1 MGVSGKIKTVEEV
14 YEWKHIM
21 KKLDH
26 KNRLL
31 LPKIIMD
38 NIKANDF
45 YVELYDDGS
54 ILLVP
59 IKYKGGK

>member
-1 MGVSGKIKTVEEV
+1 METKKLLIR
-14 YEWKHIM
+14 IM
-21 KKLDH
+21 KKLDY

-38 NIKANDF
+38 NIKAKDF

-54 ILLVP
+54 IALVP